1 MVNIRLCL
9 AALAAACSLS
19 FYCLSPAA
27 ADPSRESVPLGKQSV
42 TLNSDR
48 GDYSEKEKL
57 VRLIGNVKFTCRDA
71 VMTSSFAKYH
81 TDTQVA
87 DFQGNIKLY
96 QPGTSVSGRAMRV
109 YYADQKAV
117 LKGGVKVVS
126 TKFRLKNSSDESTA
140 ELGAAEPA
148 YLEADEFEYS
158 WAQGIGYAKG
168 AIRFIQGKRRVFADK
183 AKYDRNSAAVE
194 LFGNVRLEDDESDW
208 LSCERVRVNLS
219 TNQVEAAGRVVGSF
233 LIESENLS
241 SDSNSQKSAI
251 AQPKMIEPDSG
262 ALSPQPAEQ
271 IDPLD
276 YPNL

>member
-1 MVNIRLCL
+1 MNIRLCL
-9 AALAAACSLS
+9 AAIAAACSLS
-19 FYCLSPAA
+19 FYCVSPAA
-27 ADPSRESVPLGKQSV
+27 ADPSRESVPVGKQSV

-87 DFQGNIKLY
+87 DFQGNIKLS

-109 YYADQKAV
+109 YYADQKAI

-126 TKFRLKNSSDESTA
+126 TKFKLNSGNESA
-140 ELGAAEPA
+140 VESGAEPA

-168 AIRFIQGKRRVFADK
+168 AIRFSQGDRRVFADK
-183 AKYDRNSAAVE
+183 AKYDRNTAAIE
-194 LFGNVRLEDDESDW
+194 LLGNVRLEDNKNDW

-219 TNQVEAAGRVVGSF
+219 TNQVEAVGRVVGSF
-233 LIESENLS
+233 LIEDSSN
-241 SDSNSQKSAI
+241 SDSSRPKSEMD
-251 AQPKMIEPDSG
+251 QPKMMEPDSG
-262 ALSPQPAEQ
+262 SLLPQSAEQ